1 MRSKYNSL
9 AAAAAA
15 KEKVVD
21 DVRDD
26 IETAVAN
33 NNTIHS
39 LQREYTTVKKGDLL
53 YGLLRKCNFWMFLA
67 IASVGL
73 HIYKFTISTYNQ
85 QLV

>member
-1 MRSKYNSL
+1 MMRSKNNSL

-15 KEKVVD
+15 KEKVVNNTQNILSPLVD

-53 YGLLRKCNFWMFLA
+53 
-67 IASVGL
+67 
-73 HIYKFTISTYNQ
+73 
-85 QLV
+85 